1 MQSRCLVRHHLQV
14 CSGVALD
21 LSRVPVEVLEL
32 ILSKLTDPVS
42 QHRLA
47 QVTWNIVTRASNEG
61 FAKVREDFT
70 ITEKVPTSVFSW
82 LA

>member
-1 MQSRCLVRHHLQV
+1 M
-14 CSGVALD
+14 ALD

-42 QHRLA
+42 QRRLA